1 MSKTDRLTRA
11 EADLRRHALSYPESN
26 EEFPWGHSAFKVK
39 GKAFL
44 FLSFYEGKLGLTVK
58 LPLSGRVALTF
69 PFASPT
75 GYGLGKSG
83 WVSARFGDAD
93 DIPLRMLEEWI
104 DESFRAVA
112 PKKVVAR
119 LDAAGAD
126 GAPETNGRPAP
137 PKPKRRR
144 KS

>member
-1 MSKTDRLTRA
+1 MK
-11 EADLRRHALSYPESN
+11 EVLRRGMECLPAPLPMLAQDSLRYLRYPQIRRERRMRR
-26 EEFPWGHSAFKVK
+26 HILA
-39 GKAFL
+39 
-44 FLSFYEGKLGLTVK
+44 K